1 MNQNVN
7 IGNEIQE
14 VLSLAER
21 TGRHQTLEFELFVLQ
36 WQDQLQRQSGDAALK
51 EFVAREAAALKT
63 RIERM

>member
-7 IGNEIQE
+7 TGNEIEE
-14 VLSLAER
+14 VISLAER
-21 TGRHQTLEFELFVLQ
+21 TGRNQTLEFELFVLQ
-36 WQDQLQRQSGDAALK
+36 WQDQLQRQSGDAVLK